1 MVFDPQGTVYTQM
14 QTRSNSEQI
23 SSVFYFLTIIANTH
37 ENFCSRECINVRN
50 SGPECS
56 NNNHNFCTEG
66 AFQHARFRFKI
77 LFVSSA
83 HVGGFRPRAILLH
96 VYTSNNGRQLNM
108 CAISEPLAHW
118 RHRWAAQPPLAL
130 FLPLPCTLAKHFR
143 FKKQPG
149 IMSGFQ
155 IARKLA
161 IVKRQVV
168 LC

>member
-1 MVFDPQGTVYTQM
+1 
-14 QTRSNSEQI
+14 
-23 SSVFYFLTIIANTH
+23 
-37 ENFCSRECINVRN
+37 
-50 SGPECS
+50 
-56 NNNHNFCTEG
+56 
-66 AFQHARFRFKI
+66 
-77 LFVSSA
+77 
-83 HVGGFRPRAILLH
+83 
-96 VYTSNNGRQLNM
+96 M

-161 IVKRQVV
+161 IVKRIEAPGSALLSGPACCAIALDTCSSTCACRMLCRQVMTSLWPNLGAPPCDV
-168 LC
+168 PSCHSNPSLLDSNPSLLAYNTPKQSQNIPNIFMALDLILPYPATPFSNSRYGLARPD